1 MIEVLVTGANGQ
13 LASCL
18 KDVADNYP
26 QVHFNFFNAAELDI
40 TSKAKI
46 NKTFLNYQGA
56 QYCINCAAYTQ
67 VDKAEEKEAS
77 KQAILVNSKGPEYLA
92 EVCQT
97 MGITLIHIS
106 TDFVFDGQ
114 KGSPYSENDI
124 TNPLGVY
131 GASKLDGEIA
141 IAKALDQ
148 HFIIRTSW
156 LYSEFNKNFVKTM
169 LSLAQTRTELSVVND
184 QIGAPTYAVDLA
196 HAIVKIIDSK
206 SQQFGLYH
214 FSNKG
219 EISWYDFASKIFELA
234 NITIDLRPVTSKEF
248 KTLAKR
254 PKYSVLSTLKIETN
268 LGIRIKNWE
277 DSLETALKR
286 IKI

>member
-13 LASCL
+13 LASCF
-18 KDVADNYP
+18 KDLANNYP
-26 QVHFNFFNAAELDI
+26 KVHFNFFNAAELDI
-40 TSKAKI
+40 TNKAQI
-46 NKTFLNYQGA
+46 NKTFLNHQGA

-67 VDKAEEKEAS
+67 VDKAEEEEAS

-92 EVCQT
+92 ETCRS
-97 MGITLIHIS
+97 MGITLIHVS
-106 TDFVFDGQ
+106 TDFVFDGE
-114 KGSPYSENDI
+114 KGDPYSEQDP

-131 GASKLDGEIA
+131 GASKLDGEMA

-184 QIGAPTYAVDLA
+184 QIGAPTYAIDLA
-196 HAIVKIIDSK
+196 HAILKIIDSK

-254 PKYSVLSTLKIETN
+254 PKYSVLSTLKIENN
-268 LGIRIKNWE
+268 LGISIKNWE